1 MFTSLVSSQLHKQ
14 LLLNKRMKRFF
25 RYFQPYQKEAI
36 LGPVFKLLEASFELL
51 VPLIIA
57 FIVDTIIPNG
67 NQGDLVAML
76 LLLVGLACVGI
87 LVSLTAQ
94 YFSAK
99 AAVGVT
105 KALTNDL
112 YQKVLSLP
120 KSSRDILSSSSLLTR
135 LTSDTLQI
143 QTGINTFLRLFLR
156 APIVVF
162 GSLMMAFYISPSL
175 SVYFLGMIILLLI
188 IVTGISIITSRM
200 YQSIRKDVDS
210 LVGQVGETVMGWR
223 VIRAFGQ
230 KAREIKTFQ
239 GINQTYKK
247 HQLQAGFWSS
257 LLSPLTF
264 LVVNTTLL
272 ILIWQGNGA
281 VSQNLL
287 EQGMLVALINYLL
300 QILVELVKMIMVV
313 STLNQTYIS
322 AQRIQEVFDQE
333 SENVEADLPVVKSR
347 DKDLVFSVHD
357 LTFAYPNSAEESL
370 SGIDFELRKGQFMGI
385 IGGTGSG
392 KSTLVDLLQALYS
405 LPTSQLSVYIDGKSP
420 KNVKEWRQQIA
431 VVPQQ
436 AQLFAGTVRSNLS
449 LGLASVSESDLW
461 AALEIAQAKSFI
473 EDKGGLDSPVEA
485 FGKNFSGGQRQ
496 RLTIARAIL
505 QKAPILILDD
515 ATSALDY
522 LTESRLLA
530 SIRRELPEQ
539 TLIMVS
545 QRTNSLRAADQILV
559 LDQGRQ
565 VGLGRHED
573 LLRSSA
579 IYQEID
585 QSQHREEGSHETI

>member
-1 MFTSLVSSQLHKQ
+1 MKSL
-14 LLLNKRMKRFF
+14 F
-25 RYFQPYQKEAI
+25 RYFKSYKKESI
-36 LGPVFKLLEASFELL
+36 LGPIFKLLEASFELL

-57 FIVDTIIPNG
+57 YIVDTIIPNS
-67 NQGDLVAML
+67 NRGDLVAML
-76 LLLVGLACVGI
+76 LLLVGLALVGI
-87 LVSLTAQ
+87 IVSLTAQ

-105 KALTNDL
+105 KELTNDL

-120 KSSRDILSSSSLLTR
+120 KSSRDILSSSSLLNR

-162 GSLMMAFYISPSL
+162 GSLIMSFYISPTL
-175 SVYFLGMIILLLI
+175 SVYFLGMIVLLLV
-188 IVTGISIITSRM
+188 IVAGISVMTSRI
-200 YQSIRKDVDS
+200 YQTIRKELDG
-210 LVGQVGETVMGWR
+210 LVGQVRETVTGWR

-230 KAREIKTFQ
+230 REREIKTFQ
-239 GINQTYKK
+239 GINQRYKK
-247 HQLQAGFWSS
+247 QQLEAGFWSS

-264 LVVNTTLL
+264 LVVNGTLL
-272 ILIWQGNGA
+272 ILIWQGNIA
-281 VSQNLL
+281 ISHNLL

-322 AQRIQEVFDQE
+322 AQRIQEVFEQE
-333 SENVEADLPVVKSR
+333 SEDVHADLPAVKSR
-347 DKDLVFSVHD
+347 DKDLVFSVQD

-405 LPTSQLSVYIDGKSP
+405 LPTNQLSIYIDGQSP
-420 KNVKEWRQQIA
+420 KNLKEWRQQIA
-431 VVPQQ
+431 IVPQQ
-436 AQLFAGTVRSNLS
+436 AQLFAGTIRSNLS
-449 LGLASVSESDLW
+449 LGLESVSDNDLW

-545 QRTNSLRAADQILV
+545 QRTNSLRVADQILV

-585 QSQHREEGSHETI
+585 QSQHREEGSHEAI

>member
-1 MFTSLVSSQLHKQ
+1 
-14 LLLNKRMKRFF
+14 MKFLS
-25 RYFQPYQKEAI
+25 RYFKDYIKESI
-36 LGPVFKLLEASFELL
+36 LGPVFKLLEACFELL

-57 FIVDTIIPNG
+57 YIVDTIIPNG
-67 NQGDLVAML
+67 SQGNLVAML
-76 LLLVGLACVGI
+76 FLLVGLACIGI
-87 LVSLTAQ
+87 IVSLIAQ
-94 YFSAK
+94 YYSAK

-105 KALTNDL
+105 KELTNDL

-162 GSLMMAFYISPSL
+162 GSLIMAFYISPSL
-175 SVYFLGMIILLLI
+175 SAYFLGMIILLI
-188 IVTGISIITSRM
+188 FIVTVISVMTSRI
-200 YQSIRKDVDS
+200 YQSMRKELDG
-210 LVGQVGETVMGWR
+210 LVGQVRETVTGWR

-230 KAREIKTFQ
+230 REREIKAFQ
-239 GINQTYKK
+239 GINQIYKK
-247 HQLQAGFWSS
+247 QQLQAGFWSS

-264 LVVNTTLL
+264 LVVNGTLL
-272 ILIWQGNGA
+272 ILIWQGNIA
-281 VSQNLL
+281 ISHNLL

-322 AQRIQEVFDQE
+322 AQRIQEVFDQTSEDVE
-333 SENVEADLPVVKSR
+333 SSLPKVVSE
-347 DKDLVFSVHD
+347 DKEIIFSVRH
-357 LTFAYPNSAEESL
+357 LSFSYPKSAEESL
-370 SGIDFELRKGQFMGI
+370 SDIAFDLRKGQFMGI

-405 LPTSQLSVYIDGKSP
+405 VPTNQLSLFIDGKSP
-420 KNVKEWRQQIA
+420 KNLKEWRQRIA
-431 VVPQQ
+431 IVPQQ
-436 AQLFAGTVRSNLS
+436 AQLFAGTIRSNLS
-449 LGLASVSESDLW
+449 LGLEEISDSDLW
-461 AALEIAQAKSFI
+461 SALEIAQAKSFI

-522 LTESRLLA
+522 LTESRLLVA
-530 SIRRELPEQ
+530 IRQELPGQ
-539 TLIMVS
+539 NLIMVS
-545 QRTNSLRAADQILV
+545 QRTNSLRTADQILV
-559 LDQGRQ
+559 LEQGRQ

-579 IYQEID
+579 IYQEIH
-585 QSQHREEGSHETI
+585 QSQQQGGG

>member
-1 MFTSLVSSQLHKQ
+1 
-14 LLLNKRMKRFF
+14 MKFLS
-25 RYFQPYQKEAI
+25 RYFKDYIKESI
-36 LGPVFKLLEASFELL
+36 LGPVFKLLEACFELL

-57 FIVDTIIPNG
+57 YIVDTIIPNG
-67 NQGDLVAML
+67 SQGNLVAML
-76 LLLVGLACVGI
+76 FLLVGLACIGI
-87 LVSLTAQ
+87 IVSLIAQ
-94 YFSAK
+94 YYSAK

-105 KALTNDL
+105 KELTNDL
-112 YQKVLSLP
+112 YQKVLSLS

-162 GSLMMAFYISPSL
+162 GSLIMAFYISPSL
-175 SVYFLGMIILLLI
+175 SAYFLGMIILLI
-188 IVTGISIITSRM
+188 FIVTVISVMTSRI
-200 YQSIRKDVDS
+200 YQSMRKELDG
-210 LVGQVGETVMGWR
+210 LVGQVRETVTGWR

-230 KAREIKTFQ
+230 REREIKAFQ
-239 GINQTYKK
+239 GINQIYKK
-247 HQLQAGFWSS
+247 QQLQAGFWSS

-264 LVVNTTLL
+264 LVVNGTLL
-272 ILIWQGNGA
+272 ILIWQGNIA
-281 VSQNLL
+281 ISHNLL

-322 AQRIQEVFDQE
+322 AQRIQEVFDQTSEDVE
-333 SENVEADLPVVKSR
+333 SSLPKVVSE
-347 DKDLVFSVHD
+347 DKEIIFSVRH
-357 LTFAYPNSAEESL
+357 LSFSYPKSAEESL
-370 SGIDFELRKGQFMGI
+370 SDIAFDLRKGQFMGI

-405 LPTSQLSVYIDGKSP
+405 VPTNQLSLFIDGKSP
-420 KNVKEWRQQIA
+420 KNLKEWRQQIA
-431 VVPQQ
+431 IVPQQ
-436 AQLFAGTVRSNLS
+436 AQLFAGTIRSNLS
-449 LGLASVSESDLW
+449 LGLEEISDSDLW
-461 AALEIAQAKSFI
+461 SAIEIAQAKSFI

-496 RLTIARAIL
+496 RLTLARAIL

-522 LTESRLLA
+522 LTESRLLVA
-530 SIRRELPEQ
+530 IRQELPGQ
-539 TLIMVS
+539 NLVMVS
-545 QRTNSLRAADQILV
+545 QRTNSLRTADQILV
-559 LDQGRQ
+559 LEQGRQ

-579 IYQEID
+579 IYQEIH
-585 QSQHREEGSHETI
+585 QSQQQGEEDSYETI

>member
-1 MFTSLVSSQLHKQ
+1 
-14 LLLNKRMKRFF
+14 MKFLS
-25 RYFQPYQKEAI
+25 RYFKDYIKESI
-36 LGPVFKLLEASFELL
+36 LGPVFKLLEACFELL

-57 FIVDTIIPNG
+57 YIVDTIIPNG
-67 NQGDLVAML
+67 SQGNLVAML
-76 LLLVGLACVGI
+76 FLLVGIACIGI
-87 LVSLTAQ
+87 IVSLIAQ
-94 YFSAK
+94 YYSAK

-105 KALTNDL
+105 KELTNDL

-162 GSLMMAFYISPSL
+162 GSLIMAFYISPSL
-175 SVYFLGMIILLLI
+175 SAYFLGMIILLI
-188 IVTGISIITSRM
+188 FIVTVISVMTSRI
-200 YQSIRKDVDS
+200 YQSMRKELDG
-210 LVGQVGETVMGWR
+210 LVGQVRETVTGWR

-230 KAREIKTFQ
+230 REREIKAFQ
-239 GINQTYKK
+239 GINQIYKK
-247 HQLQAGFWSS
+247 QQLQAGFWSS

-264 LVVNTTLL
+264 LVVNGTLL
-272 ILIWQGNGA
+272 ILIWQGNIA
-281 VSQNLL
+281 ISHNLL

-322 AQRIQEVFDQE
+322 AQRIQEVFDQTSEDLE
-333 SENVEADLPVVKSR
+333 SSLPKVVSE
-347 DKDLVFSVHD
+347 DKEIIFSVRH
-357 LTFAYPNSAEESL
+357 LSFSYPKSAEESL
-370 SGIDFELRKGQFMGI
+370 SDIAFDLRKGQFMGI

-405 LPTSQLSVYIDGKSP
+405 VPTNRLSLFIDGKSP
-420 KNVKEWRQQIA
+420 KNLKEWRQQIA

-436 AQLFAGTVRSNLS
+436 AQLFAGTIRSNLS
-449 LGLASVSESDLW
+449 LGLEEISDSDLW
-461 AALEIAQAKSFI
+461 SALEIAQAKSFI
-473 EDKGGLDSPVEA
+473 EDKGGLDSPVEV

-522 LTESRLLA
+522 LTESRLLVA
-530 SIRRELPEQ
+530 IRQELPGQ
-539 TLIMVS
+539 NLIMVS
-545 QRTNSLRAADQILV
+545 QRTNSLRTADQILV
-559 LDQGRQ
+559 LEQGRQ

-579 IYQEID
+579 IYQEIH
-585 QSQHREEGSHETI
+585 QSQQQGEEDSYETI

>member
-1 MFTSLVSSQLHKQ
+1 
-14 LLLNKRMKRFF
+14 MKFLS
-25 RYFQPYQKEAI
+25 RYFKDYIKESI
-36 LGPVFKLLEASFELL
+36 LGPVFKLLEACFELL

-57 FIVDTIIPNG
+57 YIVDTIIPNG
-67 NQGDLVAML
+67 SQGNLVAML
-76 LLLVGLACVGI
+76 FLLVGLACIGI
-87 LVSLTAQ
+87 IVSLIAQ
-94 YFSAK
+94 YYSAK

-105 KALTNDL
+105 KELTNDL

-162 GSLMMAFYISPSL
+162 GSLIMAFYISPSL
-175 SVYFLGMIILLLI
+175 SAYFLGMIILLI
-188 IVTGISIITSRM
+188 FIVTVISVMTSRI
-200 YQSIRKDVDS
+200 YQSMRKELDG
-210 LVGQVGETVMGWR
+210 LVGQVRETVTGWR

-230 KAREIKTFQ
+230 REREIKAFQ
-239 GINQTYKK
+239 GINQIYKK
-247 HQLQAGFWSS
+247 QQLQAGFWSS

-264 LVVNTTLL
+264 LVVNGTLL
-272 ILIWQGNGA
+272 ILIWQGNIA
-281 VSQNLL
+281 ISHNLL

-322 AQRIQEVFDQE
+322 AQRIQEVFEQE
-333 SENVEADLPVVKSR
+333 SEDVESSLPKVVSE
-347 DKDLVFSVHD
+347 DKEIIFSVRH
-357 LTFAYPNSAEESL
+357 LSFSYPKSAEESL
-370 SGIDFELRKGQFMGI
+370 SDIAFDLRKGQFMGI

-405 LPTSQLSVYIDGKSP
+405 VPTNQLSLFIDGKSP
-420 KNVKEWRQQIA
+420 KNLKEWRQRVAI
-431 VVPQQ
+431 VPQQ
-436 AQLFAGTVRSNLS
+436 AQLFAGTIRSNLS
-449 LGLASVSESDLW
+449 LGLEEISDSDLW
-461 AALEIAQAKSFI
+461 SALEIAQAKSFI

-522 LTESRLLA
+522 LTESRLLVA
-530 SIRRELPEQ
+530 IRQELPGQ
-539 TLIMVS
+539 NLIMVS
-545 QRTNSLRAADQILV
+545 QRTNSLRTADQILV
-559 LDQGRQ
+559 LEQGRQ

-579 IYQEID
+579 IYQEIH
-585 QSQHREEGSHETI
+585 QSQQQGEEDSYETI

>member
-1 MFTSLVSSQLHKQ
+1 
-14 LLLNKRMKRFF
+14 MKFLS
-25 RYFQPYQKEAI
+25 RYFKDYIKESI
-36 LGPVFKLLEASFELL
+36 LGPVFKLLEACFELL

-57 FIVDTIIPNG
+57 YIVDTIIPNG
-67 NQGDLVAML
+67 SQGNLVAML
-76 LLLVGLACVGI
+76 FLLVGIACIGI
-87 LVSLTAQ
+87 IVSLIAQ
-94 YFSAK
+94 YYSAK

-105 KALTNDL
+105 KELTNDL

-162 GSLMMAFYISPSL
+162 GSLIMAFYISPSL
-175 SVYFLGMIILLLI
+175 SAYFLGMIILLI
-188 IVTGISIITSRM
+188 FIVTVISVMTSRI
-200 YQSIRKDVDS
+200 YQSMRKELDG
-210 LVGQVGETVMGWR
+210 LVGQVRETVTGWR

-230 KAREIKTFQ
+230 REREIKAFQ
-239 GINQTYKK
+239 GINQIYKK
-247 HQLQAGFWSS
+247 QQLQAGFWSS

-264 LVVNTTLL
+264 LVVNGTLL
-272 ILIWQGNGA
+272 ILIWQGNIA
-281 VSQNLL
+281 ISHKLL

-322 AQRIQEVFDQE
+322 AQRIQEVFDQTSEDVE
-333 SENVEADLPVVKSR
+333 SSLPKVVSE
-347 DKDLVFSVHD
+347 DKEIIFSVRH
-357 LTFAYPNSAEESL
+357 LSFSYPKSAEESL
-370 SGIDFELRKGQFMGI
+370 SDIAFDLRKGQFMGI

-405 LPTSQLSVYIDGKSP
+405 VPTNQLSLFNDGKSP
-420 KNVKEWRQQIA
+420 KNLKEWRQQIA
-431 VVPQQ
+431 IVPQQ
-436 AQLFAGTVRSNLS
+436 AQLFAGTIRSNLS
-449 LGLASVSESDLW
+449 LGLEEISDSDLW
-461 AALEIAQAKSFI
+461 SALEIAQAKSFI

-522 LTESRLLA
+522 LTESRLLVA
-530 SIRRELPEQ
+530 IRQELPGQ
-539 TLIMVS
+539 NLIMVS
-545 QRTNSLRAADQILV
+545 QRTNSLRTADQILV
-559 LDQGRQ
+559 LEQGRQ

-579 IYQEID
+579 IYQEIH
-585 QSQHREEGSHETI
+585 QSQQQGEEDSYETS

>member
-1 MFTSLVSSQLHKQ
+1 
-14 LLLNKRMKRFF
+14 MKFLS
-25 RYFQPYQKEAI
+25 RYFKDYIKESI
-36 LGPVFKLLEASFELL
+36 LGPVFKLLEACFELL

-57 FIVDTIIPNG
+57 YIVDTIIPNG
-67 NQGDLVAML
+67 SQGNLVAML
-76 LLLVGLACVGI
+76 FLLVGLACIGI
-87 LVSLTAQ
+87 IVSLIAQ
-94 YFSAK
+94 YYSAK

-105 KALTNDL
+105 KELTNDL

-162 GSLMMAFYISPSL
+162 GSLIMAFYISPSL
-175 SVYFLGMIILLLI
+175 SAYFLGMIILLI
-188 IVTGISIITSRM
+188 FIVTVISVMTSRI
-200 YQSIRKDVDS
+200 YQSMRKELDG
-210 LVGQVGETVMGWR
+210 LVGQVRETVTGWR

-230 KAREIKTFQ
+230 REREIKAFQ
-239 GINQTYKK
+239 GINQIYKK
-247 HQLQAGFWSS
+247 QQLQAGFWSS

-264 LVVNTTLL
+264 LVVNGTLL
-272 ILIWQGNGA
+272 ILIWQGNIA
-281 VSQNLL
+281 ISHNLL

-322 AQRIQEVFDQE
+322 AQRIQEVFDQTSEDVE
-333 SENVEADLPVVKSR
+333 SSLPIVVSE
-347 DKDLVFSVHD
+347 DKEIIFSVRH
-357 LTFAYPNSAEESL
+357 LSFSYPKSAEESL
-370 SGIDFELRKGQFMGI
+370 SDIAFDLRKGQFMGI

-405 LPTSQLSVYIDGKSP
+405 VPTNQLSLFIDGKSP
-420 KNVKEWRQQIA
+420 KNLKEWRQQIA

-436 AQLFAGTVRSNLS
+436 AQLFAGTIRSNLS
-449 LGLASVSESDLW
+449 LGLEEISDSDLW
-461 AALEIAQAKSFI
+461 SALEIAQAKSFI

-522 LTESRLLA
+522 LTESRLLVA
-530 SIRRELPEQ
+530 IRQELPGQ
-539 TLIMVS
+539 NLIMVS
-545 QRTNSLRAADQILV
+545 QRTNSLRTADQILV
-559 LDQGRQ
+559 LEQGRQ

-579 IYQEID
+579 IYQEIH
-585 QSQHREEGSHETI
+585 QSQQQGEEDSYETI

>member
-1 MFTSLVSSQLHKQ
+1 
-14 LLLNKRMKRFF
+14 MKFLS
-25 RYFQPYQKEAI
+25 RYFKDYIKESI

-57 FIVDTIIPNG
+57 YIVDTIIPNG
-67 NQGDLVAML
+67 NRGDLVAML
-76 LLLVGLACVGI
+76 LLLVGLACIGI
-87 LVSLTAQ
+87 IVSITAQ

-120 KSSRDILSSSSLLTR
+120 KSSRDILSSASLLTR
-135 LTSDTLQI
+135 LTSDTLQV

-162 GSLMMAFYISPSL
+162 GSLIMAFYISPSL
-175 SVYFLGMIILLLI
+175 SIYFLGMILLLLV
-188 IVTGISIITSRM
+188 IVTGISVLTSRI
-200 YQSIRKDVDS
+200 YQSIRKELDD
-210 LVGQVGETVMGWR
+210 LVGLVRETVTGWR

-230 KAREIKTFQ
+230 REREIKTFQ
-239 GINQTYKK
+239 GINQGYKK
-247 HQLQAGFWSS
+247 QQLQAGFWSS

-264 LVVNTTLL
+264 LVVNGTLIL
-272 ILIWQGNGA
+272 LIWQGNTDI
-281 VSQNLL
+281 SDNRL

-313 STLNQTYIS
+313 TTLNQTYIS
-322 AQRIQEVFDQE
+322 AQRIQEVFEQK
-333 SENVEADLPVVKSR
+333 SEDVDANLPVVYCRNKE
-347 DKDLVFSVHD
+347 LIFSVNH
-357 LTFAYPNSAEESL
+357 LSFSYPRSAEESL
-370 SGIDFELRKGQFMGI
+370 IDIDFELGKGQFMGL

-405 LPTSQLSVYIDGKSP
+405 IPTSQLSFFIDGKSP
-420 KNVKEWRQQIA
+420 RNLKEWRQQLAI
-431 VVPQQ
+431 VPQQ

-449 LGLASVSESDLW
+449 LGLESVLDSELW

-505 QKAPILILDD
+505 QKAPILVLDD

-522 LTESRLLA
+522 LTESWLLA
-530 SIRRELPEQ
+530 AIRRAFPEQ

-545 QRTNSLRAADQILV
+545 QRTNSLRTADLILV

-585 QSQHREEGSHETI
+585 QSQHREEDSHETI

>member
-1 MFTSLVSSQLHKQ
+1 
-14 LLLNKRMKRFF
+14 MKFLS
-25 RYFQPYQKEAI
+25 RYFKDYIKESI
-36 LGPVFKLLEASFELL
+36 LGPVFKLLEACFELL

-57 FIVDTIIPNG
+57 YIVDTIIPNG
-67 NQGDLVAML
+67 SQGNLVAML
-76 LLLVGLACVGI
+76 FLLVGIACIGI
-87 LVSLTAQ
+87 IVSLIAQ
-94 YFSAK
+94 YYSAK

-105 KALTNDL
+105 KELTNDL

-162 GSLMMAFYISPSL
+162 GSLIMAFYISPSL
-175 SVYFLGMIILLLI
+175 SAYFLGMIILLI
-188 IVTGISIITSRM
+188 FIVTVISVMTSRI
-200 YQSIRKDVDS
+200 YQSMRKELDG
-210 LVGQVGETVMGWR
+210 LVGQVRETVTGWR

-230 KAREIKTFQ
+230 REREIKAFQ
-239 GINQTYKK
+239 GINQIYKK
-247 HQLQAGFWSS
+247 QQLQAGFWSS

-264 LVVNTTLL
+264 LVVNGTLL
-272 ILIWQGNGA
+272 ILIWQGNIA
-281 VSQNLL
+281 ISHNLL

-300 QILVELVKMIMVV
+300 QILVELVKMILVV

-322 AQRIQEVFDQE
+322 AQRIQEVFDQTSEDVE
-333 SENVEADLPVVKSR
+333 SSLPRVVSE
-347 DKDLVFSVHD
+347 DKEIIFSVRH
-357 LTFAYPNSAEESL
+357 LSFSYPKSAEESL
-370 SGIDFELRKGQFMGI
+370 SDIAFDLRKGQFMGI

-405 LPTSQLSVYIDGKSP
+405 VPTNQLSLFIDGKSP
-420 KNVKEWRQQIA
+420 KNLKEWRQQIA
-431 VVPQQ
+431 IVPQQ
-436 AQLFAGTVRSNLS
+436 AQLFAGTIRSNLS
-449 LGLASVSESDLW
+449 LGLEEISDSDLW
-461 AALEIAQAKSFI
+461 SALEIAQAKSFI

-496 RLTIARAIL
+496 RLTIARAVL

-530 SIRRELPEQ
+530 AIR
-539 TLIMVS
+539 
-545 QRTNSLRAADQILV
+545 
-559 LDQGRQ
+559 
-565 VGLGRHED
+565 
-573 LLRSSA
+573 
-579 IYQEID
+579 
-585 QSQHREEGSHETI
+585 

>member
-1 MFTSLVSSQLHKQ
+1 
-14 LLLNKRMKRFF
+14 MKFLS
-25 RYFQPYQKEAI
+25 RYFKDYIKESI
-36 LGPVFKLLEASFELL
+36 LGPVFKLLEACFELL

-57 FIVDTIIPNG
+57 YIVDTIIPNG
-67 NQGDLVAML
+67 SQGNLVAML
-76 LLLVGLACVGI
+76 FLLVGIACIGI
-87 LVSLTAQ
+87 IVSLIAQ
-94 YFSAK
+94 YYSAK

-105 KALTNDL
+105 KELTNDL

-162 GSLMMAFYISPSL
+162 GSLIMAFYISPSL
-175 SVYFLGMIILLLI
+175 SAYFLGMIILLI
-188 IVTGISIITSRM
+188 FIVTVISVMTSRI
-200 YQSIRKDVDS
+200 YQSMRKELDG
-210 LVGQVGETVMGWR
+210 LVGQVRETVTGWR

-230 KAREIKTFQ
+230 REREIEAFQ
-239 GINQTYKK
+239 GINQIYKK
-247 HQLQAGFWSS
+247 QQLQAGFWSS

-264 LVVNTTLL
+264 LVVNGTLL
-272 ILIWQGNGA
+272 ILIWQGNIA
-281 VSQNLL
+281 ISHNLL

-322 AQRIQEVFDQE
+322 AQRIQEVFDQTSEDVE
-333 SENVEADLPVVKSR
+333 SSLPKVVSE
-347 DKDLVFSVHD
+347 DKEIIFSVRH
-357 LTFAYPNSAEESL
+357 LSFSYPKSVEESL
-370 SGIDFELRKGQFMGI
+370 SDITFDLRKGQFMGI

-405 LPTSQLSVYIDGKSP
+405 VPTNQLSLFIDGKSP
-420 KNVKEWRQQIA
+420 KNLKEWRQQIA

-436 AQLFAGTVRSNLS
+436 AQLFAGTIRSNLS
-449 LGLASVSESDLW
+449 LGLEEISDSDLW
-461 AALEIAQAKSFI
+461 SALKIAQAKSFI

-530 SIRRELPEQ
+530 AIRQELPDQ
-539 TLIMVS
+539 NLIMVS
-545 QRTNSLRAADQILV
+545 QRTNSLRTADQILV
-559 LDQGRQ
+559 LEQGRQ

-579 IYQEID
+579 IYQEIH
-585 QSQHREEGSHETI
+585 QSQQQGEEDSYETI

>member
-1 MFTSLVSSQLHKQ
+1 
-14 LLLNKRMKRFF
+14 MKLFF
-25 RYFQPYQKEAI
+25 QYFKPYKNESI

-57 FIVDTIIPNG
+57 YIVDTIIPNG
-67 NQGDLVAML
+67 NRGDLVAML
-76 LLLVGLACVGI
+76 LLLVGLACIGI
-87 LVSLTAQ
+87 IVSITAQ

-120 KSSRDILSSSSLLTR
+120 KSSRDILSSASLLTR
-135 LTSDTLQI
+135 LTSDTLQV

-162 GSLMMAFYISPSL
+162 GSLIMAFYISPSL
-175 SVYFLGMIILLLI
+175 SIYFLGMILLLLV
-188 IVTGISIITSRM
+188 IVTGISVLTSRI
-200 YQSIRKDVDS
+200 YQSIRKELDC
-210 LVGQVGETVMGWR
+210 LVGQVRETITGWR

-230 KAREIKTFQ
+230 REREIKTFQ
-239 GINQTYKK
+239 GINQRYKK
-247 HQLQAGFWSS
+247 QQLQSGFWSS

-264 LVVNTTLL
+264 LVVNGTLIL
-272 ILIWQGNGA
+272 LIWQGDSAISDNR
-281 VSQNLL
+281 L

-300 QILVELVKMIMVV
+300 QILVELVKLIMVV
-313 STLNQTYIS
+313 TTLNQTYIS
-322 AQRIQEVFDQE
+322 AQRIQEVFEQK
-333 SENVEADLPVVKSR
+333 SEDVDANLPVVYSR
-347 DKDLVFSVHD
+347 DKELIFSVNH
-357 LTFAYPNSAEESL
+357 LSFSYPKSAEESL
-370 SGIDFELRKGQFMGI
+370 IDIDFELCKRQFMGL

-405 LPTSQLSVYIDGKSP
+405 IPTSQLSFFIEGKSP
-420 KNVKEWRQQIA
+420 RNLKEWRQQLAI
-431 VVPQQ
+431 VPQQ

-449 LGLASVSESDLW
+449 LGLESVLDSELW

-505 QKAPILILDD
+505 QKAPILVLDD

-522 LTESRLLA
+522 LTESRLLSA
-530 SIRRELPEQ
+530 IRRAFPEQ

-545 QRTNSLRAADQILV
+545 QRTNSLRTADQILV

-585 QSQHREEGSHETI
+585 QSQHREEDSHETI

>member
-1 MFTSLVSSQLHKQ
+1 
-14 LLLNKRMKRFF
+14 MKFLS
-25 RYFQPYQKEAI
+25 RYFKDYIKESI
-36 LGPVFKLLEASFELL
+36 LGPVFKLLEACFELL

-57 FIVDTIIPNG
+57 YIVDTIIPNG
-67 NQGDLVAML
+67 SQGNLVAML
-76 LLLVGLACVGI
+76 FLLVGLACIGI
-87 LVSLTAQ
+87 IVSLIAQ
-94 YFSAK
+94 YYSAK

-105 KALTNDL
+105 KELTNDL

-162 GSLMMAFYISPSL
+162 GSLIMAFYISPSL
-175 SVYFLGMIILLLI
+175 SVFFLGMIILLIL
-188 IVTGISIITSRM
+188 IVTVISIMTSRI
-200 YQSIRKDVDS
+200 YQSMRKELDG
-210 LVGQVGETVMGWR
+210 LVGQVRETVTGWR

-230 KAREIKTFQ
+230 REREIKAFQ
-239 GINQTYKK
+239 GINQIYKK
-247 HQLQAGFWSS
+247 QQLQAGFWSS

-264 LVVNTTLL
+264 LVVNGTLL
-272 ILIWQGNGA
+272 ILIWRGNIA
-281 VSQNLL
+281 ISHNLL

-322 AQRIQEVFDQE
+322 AQRIQEVFDQTSEDIE
-333 SENVEADLPVVKSR
+333 SSLPKVVSE
-347 DKDLVFSVHD
+347 DKEIIFSVRH
-357 LTFAYPNSAEESL
+357 LSFSYPKSAEESL
-370 SGIDFELRKGQFMGI
+370 SDIVFDLRKGQFMGI

-405 LPTSQLSVYIDGKSP
+405 VPTNQLSLFIDGKSP
-420 KNVKEWRQQIA
+420 KNLKEWRQQIA
-431 VVPQQ
+431 IVPQQ
-436 AQLFAGTVRSNLS
+436 AQLFAGTIRSNLS
-449 LGLASVSESDLW
+449 LGLEEISDSDLW
-461 AALEIAQAKSFI
+461 SALEIAQAKSFI

-522 LTESRLLA
+522 LTESRLLVA
-530 SIRRELPEQ
+530 IRQELPGQ
-539 TLIMVS
+539 NLIMVS
-545 QRTNSLRAADQILV
+545 QRTNSLRTADQILV
-559 LDQGRQ
+559 LEQGRQ

-579 IYQEID
+579 IYQEIH
-585 QSQHREEGSHETI
+585 QSQQQGEEDSYETI

>member
-1 MFTSLVSSQLHKQ
+1 
-14 LLLNKRMKRFF
+14 MKFLS
-25 RYFQPYQKEAI
+25 RYFKDYIKESI
-36 LGPVFKLLEASFELL
+36 LGPVFKLLEACFELL

-57 FIVDTIIPNG
+57 YIVDTIIPNG
-67 NQGDLVAML
+67 SQGNLVAML
-76 LLLVGLACVGI
+76 FLLVGIACIGI
-87 LVSLTAQ
+87 IVSLIAQ
-94 YFSAK
+94 YYSAK

-105 KALTNDL
+105 KELTNDL

-162 GSLMMAFYISPSL
+162 GSLIMAFYISPSL
-175 SVYFLGMIILLLI
+175 SAYFLGMIILLI
-188 IVTGISIITSRM
+188 FIVTVISVMTSRI
-200 YQSIRKDVDS
+200 YQSMRKELDG
-210 LVGQVGETVMGWR
+210 LVGQVRETVTGWR

-230 KAREIKTFQ
+230 REREIKAFQ
-239 GINQTYKK
+239 GINQIYKK
-247 HQLQAGFWSS
+247 QQLQAGFWSS

-264 LVVNTTLL
+264 LVVNGTLL
-272 ILIWQGNGA
+272 ILIWQGNIA
-281 VSQNLL
+281 ISHNLL

-322 AQRIQEVFDQE
+322 AQRIQEVFDQTSEDVE
-333 SENVEADLPVVKSR
+333 SSLPKVVSE
-347 DKDLVFSVHD
+347 DKEIIFSVRH
-357 LTFAYPNSAEESL
+357 LSFSYPKSAEESL
-370 SGIDFELRKGQFMGI
+370 SDITFDLRMGQFMGI

-392 KSTLVDLLQALYS
+392 KSTLVDLLQALYPV
-405 LPTSQLSVYIDGKSP
+405 PTNQLSLFIDGKSP
-420 KNVKEWRQQIA
+420 KNLKEWRQQIA
-431 VVPQQ
+431 IVPQQ
-436 AQLFAGTVRSNLS
+436 AQLFTGTIRSNLS
-449 LGLASVSESDLW
+449 LGLEEVSDSDLW
-461 AALEIAQAKSFI
+461 SALEIAQAKSFI

-522 LTESRLLA
+522 LTESQLLA
-530 SIRRELPEQ
+530 AIRQELPGQ
-539 TLIMVS
+539 NLIMVS
-545 QRTNSLRAADQILV
+545 QRTNSLRTADQILV
-559 LDQGRQ
+559 LEQGRQ
-565 VGLGRHED
+565 VGLGLHED

-579 IYQEID
+579 IYQEIH
-585 QSQHREEGSHETI
+585 QSQQQGEEDSYETI

>member
-1 MFTSLVSSQLHKQ
+1 
-14 LLLNKRMKRFF
+14 MKFLS
-25 RYFQPYQKEAI
+25 RYFKDYIKESI
-36 LGPVFKLLEASFELL
+36 LGPVFKLLEACFELL

-57 FIVDTIIPNG
+57 YIVDTIIPNG
-67 NQGDLVAML
+67 SQGNLVAML
-76 LLLVGLACVGI
+76 FLLVGLACIGI
-87 LVSLTAQ
+87 IVSLIAQ
-94 YFSAK
+94 YYSAK

-105 KALTNDL
+105 KELTNDL

-162 GSLMMAFYISPSL
+162 GSLIMAFYISPSL
-175 SVYFLGMIILLLI
+175 SAYFLGMIILLI
-188 IVTGISIITSRM
+188 FIVTVISVMTSRI
-200 YQSIRKDVDS
+200 YQSMRKELDG
-210 LVGQVGETVMGWR
+210 LVGQVRETVTGWR

-230 KAREIKTFQ
+230 REREIKAFQ
-239 GINQTYKK
+239 GINQIYKK
-247 HQLQAGFWSS
+247 QQLQAGFWSS

-264 LVVNTTLL
+264 LVVNGTLL
-272 ILIWQGNGA
+272 ILIWQGNI
-281 VSQNLL
+281 VISHNLL

-322 AQRIQEVFDQE
+322 AQRIQEVFDQTSEDVE
-333 SENVEADLPVVKSR
+333 SSLPKVVSE
-347 DKDLVFSVHD
+347 DKEIIFSVRHIS
-357 LTFAYPNSAEESL
+357 FSYPKSAEESL
-370 SGIDFELRKGQFMGI
+370 SDIAFDLRKGQFMGI

-405 LPTSQLSVYIDGKSP
+405 VPTNQLSLFIDGKSP
-420 KNVKEWRQQIA
+420 KNLKEWRQQIA
-431 VVPQQ
+431 IVPQQ
-436 AQLFAGTVRSNLS
+436 AQLFAGTIRSNLS
-449 LGLASVSESDLW
+449 LGLEEISDSDLW
-461 AALEIAQAKSFI
+461 SALEIAQAKSFI

-505 QKAPILILDD
+505 QKAPILVLDD

-522 LTESRLLA
+522 LTESRLLVA
-530 SIRRELPEQ
+530 IRQELPGQ
-539 TLIMVS
+539 NLIMVS
-545 QRTNSLRAADQILV
+545 QRTNSLRTADQILV
-559 LDQGRQ
+559 LEQGRQ

-579 IYQEID
+579 IYQEIH
-585 QSQHREEGSHETI
+585 QSQQQGEEDSYETI

>member
-1 MFTSLVSSQLHKQ
+1 
-14 LLLNKRMKRFF
+14 MKFLS
-25 RYFQPYQKEAI
+25 RYFKDYIKESI
-36 LGPVFKLLEASFELL
+36 LGPVFKLLEACFELL

-57 FIVDTIIPNG
+57 YIVDTIIPNG
-67 NQGDLVAML
+67 SQGNLVAML
-76 LLLVGLACVGI
+76 FLLVGLACIGI
-87 LVSLTAQ
+87 IVSLIAQ
-94 YFSAK
+94 YYSAK

-105 KALTNDL
+105 KELTNDL

-162 GSLMMAFYISPSL
+162 GSLIMAFYISPSL
-175 SVYFLGMIILLLI
+175 SAYFLGMIILLI
-188 IVTGISIITSRM
+188 FIVTVISVMTSRI
-200 YQSIRKDVDS
+200 YQSIRKELDG
-210 LVGQVGETVMGWR
+210 LVGQVRETVTGWR

-230 KAREIKTFQ
+230 REREIKAFQ
-239 GINQTYKK
+239 GINQIYKK
-247 HQLQAGFWSS
+247 QQLQAGFWSS

-264 LVVNTTLL
+264 LVVNGTLL
-272 ILIWQGNGA
+272 ILIWQGNIA
-281 VSQNLL
+281 ISHNLL

-322 AQRIQEVFDQE
+322 AQRIQEVFDQTSEDVE
-333 SENVEADLPVVKSR
+333 SSLPIVVSE
-347 DKDLVFSVHD
+347 DKEIIFSVRH
-357 LTFAYPNSAEESL
+357 LSFSYPKSAEESL
-370 SGIDFELRKGQFMGI
+370 SDITFDLRKGQFMGI

-405 LPTSQLSVYIDGKSP
+405 VPTNQLSLFIDGKSP
-420 KNVKEWRQQIA
+420 KNLKEWRQQIA
-431 VVPQQ
+431 IVPQQ
-436 AQLFAGTVRSNLS
+436 AQLFAGTIRSNLS
-449 LGLASVSESDLW
+449 LGLEEISDSDLW
-461 AALEIAQAKSFI
+461 SALEIAQAKSFI

-522 LTESRLLA
+522 LTESRLLVA
-530 SIRRELPEQ
+530 IRQELPGQ
-539 TLIMVS
+539 NLIMVS
-545 QRTNSLRAADQILV
+545 QRTNSLRTADQILV
-559 LDQGRQ
+559 LEQGRQ

-579 IYQEID
+579 IYQEIH
-585 QSQHREEGSHETI
+585 QSQQQGEEDSYETI

>member
-1 MFTSLVSSQLHKQ
+1 
-14 LLLNKRMKRFF
+14 MKFLS
-25 RYFQPYQKEAI
+25 RYFKDYIKESI
-36 LGPVFKLLEASFELL
+36 LGPVFKLLEACFELL

-57 FIVDTIIPNG
+57 YIVDTIIPNG
-67 NQGDLVAML
+67 SQGNLVAML
-76 LLLVGLACVGI
+76 FLLVGIACIGI
-87 LVSLTAQ
+87 IVSLIAQ
-94 YFSAK
+94 YYSAK

-105 KALTNDL
+105 KELTNDL

-162 GSLMMAFYISPSL
+162 GSLIMAFYISPSL
-175 SVYFLGMIILLLI
+175 SAYFLGMIILLI
-188 IVTGISIITSRM
+188 FIVTVISVMTSRI
-200 YQSIRKDVDS
+200 YQSMRKELDG
-210 LVGQVGETVMGWR
+210 LVGQVRETVTGWR

-230 KAREIKTFQ
+230 REREIKAFQ
-239 GINQTYKK
+239 GINQIYKK
-247 HQLQAGFWSS
+247 QQLQAGFGSS

-264 LVVNTTLL
+264 LVVNGTLL
-272 ILIWQGNGA
+272 ILIWQGNIA
-281 VSQNLL
+281 ISHNLL

-322 AQRIQEVFDQE
+322 AQRIQEVLDQTSEDVE
-333 SENVEADLPVVKSR
+333 SSLPKVVSE
-347 DKDLVFSVHD
+347 DKEIIFSVRH
-357 LTFAYPNSAEESL
+357 LSFSYPKSAEESL
-370 SGIDFELRKGQFMGI
+370 SDIAFDLRKGQFMGI

-405 LPTSQLSVYIDGKSP
+405 VPTNQLSLFIDGKSP
-420 KNVKEWRQQIA
+420 KNLKEWRQRIA
-431 VVPQQ
+431 IVPQQ
-436 AQLFAGTVRSNLS
+436 AQLFAGTIRSNLS
-449 LGLASVSESDLW
+449 LGLEEISDSDLW
-461 AALEIAQAKSFI
+461 SALEIAQAKSFI

-505 QKAPILILDD
+505 QKAPILVLDD

-522 LTESRLLA
+522 LTESRLLVA
-530 SIRRELPEQ
+530 ICQELPGQ
-539 TLIMVS
+539 NLIMVS
-545 QRTNSLRAADQILV
+545 QRTNSLRTADQILV
-559 LDQGRQ
+559 LEQGRQ

-579 IYQEID
+579 IYQEIH
-585 QSQHREEGSHETI
+585 QSQQQGEEDSYETI

>member
-1 MFTSLVSSQLHKQ
+1 
-14 LLLNKRMKRFF
+14 MKFLS
-25 RYFQPYQKEAI
+25 RYFKDYIKESI
-36 LGPVFKLLEASFELL
+36 LGPVFKLLEACFELL

-57 FIVDTIIPNG
+57 YIVDTIIPNG
-67 NQGDLVAML
+67 SRGNLVAML
-76 LLLVGLACVGI
+76 FLLVGLACIGI
-87 LVSLTAQ
+87 IVSLIAQ

-105 KALTNDL
+105 KKLTNDL

-120 KSSRDILSSSSLLTR
+120 KSSRDILSSSSLLNR

-162 GSLMMAFYISPSL
+162 GSLIMSFYISPTL
-175 SVYFLGMIILLLI
+175 SVYFLGMIVLLLV
-188 IVTGISIITSRM
+188 IVAGISVMTSRI
-200 YQSIRKDVDS
+200 YQSIRKELDG
-210 LVGQVGETVMGWR
+210 LVGQVRETVTGWR

-230 KAREIKTFQ
+230 REREIKTFQ
-239 GINQTYKK
+239 VINQRYKK
-247 HQLQAGFWSS
+247 QQLDAGFWSS

-264 LVVNTTLL
+264 LVVNGTLL
-272 ILIWQGNGA
+272 ILIWQGNIA
-281 VSQNLL
+281 ISDNLL

-333 SENVEADLPVVKSR
+333 SENVEADLPVVNSR

-405 LPTSQLSVYIDGKSP
+405 VPTNQLSLFIDGKSP
-420 KNVKEWRQQIA
+420 KNLKEWRQQIA
-431 VVPQQ
+431 IVPQQ
-436 AQLFAGTVRSNLS
+436 AQLFAGTIRSNLS
-449 LGLASVSESDLW
+449 LGLEEISDSDLW
-461 AALEIAQAKSFI
+461 SALEIAQAKSFI

-530 SIRRELPEQ
+530 AIRQELPGQ
-539 TLIMVS
+539 NLIMVS
-545 QRTNSLRAADQILV
+545 QRTNSLRTADQILV
-559 LDQGRQ
+559 LEQGRQ

-579 IYQEID
+579 IYQEIH
-585 QSQHREEGSHETI
+585 QSQQQGEEDSYETI

>member
-1 MFTSLVSSQLHKQ
+1 MKSL
-14 LLLNKRMKRFF
+14 F
-25 RYFQPYQKEAI
+25 RYFKSYKKESI
-36 LGPVFKLLEASFELL
+36 LGPIFKLLEASFELL

-57 FIVDTIIPNG
+57 YIVDTIIPNG
-67 NQGDLVAML
+67 NRGDLVAML
-76 LLLVGLACVGI
+76 LLLVGLALVGI
-87 LVSLTAQ
+87 IVSLTAQ

-105 KALTNDL
+105 KELTNDL

-120 KSSRDILSSSSLLTR
+120 KSSRDILSSSSLLNR

-162 GSLMMAFYISPSL
+162 GSLIMSFYISPTL
-175 SVYFLGMIILLLI
+175 SVYFLGMIVLLLV
-188 IVTGISIITSRM
+188 IVAGISVMTSRI
-200 YQSIRKDVDS
+200 YQTIRKELDG
-210 LVGQVGETVMGWR
+210 LVGQVRETVTGWR

-230 KAREIKTFQ
+230 REREIKTFQ
-239 GINQTYKK
+239 GINQRYKK
-247 HQLQAGFWSS
+247 QQLEAGFWSS

-264 LVVNTTLL
+264 LVVNGTLL
-272 ILIWQGNGA
+272 ILIWQGNIA
-281 VSQNLL
+281 ISHNLL

-322 AQRIQEVFDQE
+322 AQRIQEVFEQE
-333 SENVEADLPVVKSR
+333 SEDVQADLPAVKSR
-347 DKDLVFSVHD
+347 DKDLVFSVQD

-405 LPTSQLSVYIDGKSP
+405 LPTNQLSIYIDGQSP
-420 KNVKEWRQQIA
+420 KNLKEWRQQIA
-431 VVPQQ
+431 IVPQQ
-436 AQLFAGTVRSNLS
+436 AQLFAGTIRSNLS
-449 LGLASVSESDLW
+449 LGLESVSDNDLW

-545 QRTNSLRAADQILV
+545 QRTNSLRVADQILV

-585 QSQHREEGSHETI
+585 QSQHREEGSHEAI

>member
-1 MFTSLVSSQLHKQ
+1 
-14 LLLNKRMKRFF
+14 MKFLS
-25 RYFQPYQKEAI
+25 RYFKDYIKESI
-36 LGPVFKLLEASFELL
+36 LGPVFKLLEACFELL

-57 FIVDTIIPNG
+57 YIVDTIIPNG
-67 NQGDLVAML
+67 SQGNLVAML
-76 LLLVGLACVGI
+76 FLLVGIACIGI
-87 LVSLTAQ
+87 IVSLIAQ
-94 YFSAK
+94 YYSAK

-105 KALTNDL
+105 KELTNDL

-162 GSLMMAFYISPSL
+162 GSLIMAFYISPSL
-175 SVYFLGMIILLLI
+175 SAYFLGMIILLI
-188 IVTGISIITSRM
+188 FIVTVISVMTSRI
-200 YQSIRKDVDS
+200 YQSMRKELDG
-210 LVGQVGETVMGWR
+210 LVGQVRETVTGWR

-230 KAREIKTFQ
+230 REREIKAFQ
-239 GINQTYKK
+239 GINQIYKK
-247 HQLQAGFWSS
+247 QQLQAGFWSS

-264 LVVNTTLL
+264 LVVNGTLL
-272 ILIWQGNGA
+272 ILIWQGNIA
-281 VSQNLL
+281 ISHNLL

-322 AQRIQEVFDQE
+322 AQRIQEVFDQTSEDVE
-333 SENVEADLPVVKSR
+333 SSLPKVVSE
-347 DKDLVFSVHD
+347 DKEIIFSVRH
-357 LTFAYPNSAEESL
+357 LSFSYPKSAEESL
-370 SGIDFELRKGQFMGI
+370 SDIAFDLRKGQFMGI

-405 LPTSQLSVYIDGKSP
+405 VPTNQLSLFIDGKSP
-420 KNVKEWRQQIA
+420 KNLKEWRQRIA
-431 VVPQQ
+431 IVPQQ
-436 AQLFAGTVRSNLS
+436 AQLFAGTIRSNLS
-449 LGLASVSESDLW
+449 LGLEEISDSDLW
-461 AALEIAQAKSFI
+461 SALEIAQAKSFI

-505 QKAPILILDD
+505 QKAPILILDS

-522 LTESRLLA
+522 LTESRLLVA
-530 SIRRELPEQ
+530 IRQELPGQ
-539 TLIMVS
+539 NLIMVS
-545 QRTNSLRAADQILV
+545 QRTNSLRTADQILV
-559 LDQGRQ
+559 LEQGRQ

-579 IYQEID
+579 IYQEIH
-585 QSQHREEGSHETI
+585 QSQQQGGEDSYETI

>member
-1 MFTSLVSSQLHKQ
+1 
-14 LLLNKRMKRFF
+14 MKLFF
-25 RYFQPYQKEAI
+25 QYFKPYKNESI

-57 FIVDTIIPNG
+57 YIVDTIIPNG
-67 NQGDLVAML
+67 NRGDLVAML
-76 LLLVGLACVGI
+76 LLLVGLACIGI
-87 LVSLTAQ
+87 IVSITAQ

-120 KSSRDILSSSSLLTR
+120 KSSRDILSSASLLTR
-135 LTSDTLQI
+135 LTSDTLQV

-162 GSLMMAFYISPSL
+162 GSLIMAFYISPSL
-175 SVYFLGMIILLLI
+175 SIYFLGMILLLLV
-188 IVTGISIITSRM
+188 IVTGISVLTSRI
-200 YQSIRKDVDS
+200 YQSIRKELDC
-210 LVGQVGETVMGWR
+210 LVGQVRETITGWR

-230 KAREIKTFQ
+230 REREIKTFQ
-239 GINQTYKK
+239 GINQRYKK
-247 HQLQAGFWSS
+247 QQLQAGFWSS

-264 LVVNTTLL
+264 LVVNGTLIL
-272 ILIWQGNGA
+272 LIWQGNSA
-281 VSQNLL
+281 ISDNRL

-300 QILVELVKMIMVV
+300 QILVELVKLIMVV
-313 STLNQTYIS
+313 TTLNQTYIS
-322 AQRIQEVFDQE
+322 AQRIQEVFEQK
-333 SENVEADLPVVKSR
+333 SEDVDANLPVIYSR
-347 DKDLVFSVHD
+347 DKELIFSVNH
-357 LTFAYPNSAEESL
+357 LSFSYPKSAEESL
-370 SGIDFELRKGQFMGI
+370 IDIDFELCKRQFMGL

-405 LPTSQLSVYIDGKSP
+405 IPTSQLSFFIEGKSP
-420 KNVKEWRQQIA
+420 RNLKEWRQQLAI
-431 VVPQQ
+431 VPQQ

-449 LGLASVSESDLW
+449 LGLESVLDSELW

-505 QKAPILILDD
+505 QKAPILVLDD

-522 LTESRLLA
+522 LTESRLLSA
-530 SIRRELPEQ
+530 IRRAFPEQ

-545 QRTNSLRAADQILV
+545 QRTNSLRTADQILV

-585 QSQHREEGSHETI
+585 QSQHREEDSHETI

>member
-1 MFTSLVSSQLHKQ
+1 MKSL
-14 LLLNKRMKRFF
+14 F
-25 RYFQPYQKEAI
+25 RYFKSYKKESI
-36 LGPVFKLLEASFELL
+36 LGPIFKLLEASFELL

-57 FIVDTIIPNG
+57 YIVDTIIPNS
-67 NQGDLVAML
+67 NRGDLVAML
-76 LLLVGLACVGI
+76 LLLVGLALVGI
-87 LVSLTAQ
+87 IVSLTAQ

-105 KALTNDL
+105 KELTNDL

-120 KSSRDILSSSSLLTR
+120 KSSRDILSSSSLLNR

-162 GSLMMAFYISPSL
+162 GSLIMSFYISPTL
-175 SVYFLGMIILLLI
+175 SVYFLGMIVLLLV
-188 IVTGISIITSRM
+188 IVAGISVMTSRI
-200 YQSIRKDVDS
+200 YQTIRKELDG
-210 LVGQVGETVMGWR
+210 LVGQVRETVTGWR

-230 KAREIKTFQ
+230 REREIKTFQ
-239 GINQTYKK
+239 GINQRYKK
-247 HQLQAGFWSS
+247 QQLEAGFWSS

-264 LVVNTTLL
+264 LVVNGTLL
-272 ILIWQGNGA
+272 ILIWQGNIA
-281 VSQNLL
+281 ISHNLL

-322 AQRIQEVFDQE
+322 AQRIQEVFEQE
-333 SENVEADLPVVKSR
+333 SEDVHADLPAVKSR
-347 DKDLVFSVHD
+347 DKDLVFSVQD

-385 IGGTGSG
+385 IGGTGAG

-405 LPTSQLSVYIDGKSP
+405 LPISQLSIYIDGKSP
-420 KNVKEWRQQIA
+420 KNLKEWRRQIA
-431 VVPQQ
+431 IVPQQ

-449 LGLASVSESDLW
+449 LGLESVSDSDVW

-522 LTESRLLA
+522 LTESRLLTT
-530 SIRRELPEQ
+530 IRRELPEQ

>member
-1 MFTSLVSSQLHKQ
+1 
-14 LLLNKRMKRFF
+14 MKFLS
-25 RYFQPYQKEAI
+25 RYFKDYIKESI
-36 LGPVFKLLEASFELL
+36 LGPVFKLLEACFELL

-57 FIVDTIIPNG
+57 YIVDTIIPNG
-67 NQGDLVAML
+67 SQGNLVAML
-76 LLLVGLACVGI
+76 FLLVGIACIGI
-87 LVSLTAQ
+87 IVSLIAQ
-94 YFSAK
+94 YYSAK

-105 KALTNDL
+105 KELTNDL

-162 GSLMMAFYISPSL
+162 GSLIMAFYISPSL
-175 SVYFLGMIILLLI
+175 SAYFLGMIILLI
-188 IVTGISIITSRM
+188 FIVTVISVMTSRI
-200 YQSIRKDVDS
+200 YQSMRKELDG
-210 LVGQVGETVMGWR
+210 LVGQVRETVTGWR

-230 KAREIKTFQ
+230 REREIKAFQ
-239 GINQTYKK
+239 GINQIYKK
-247 HQLQAGFWSS
+247 QQLQAGFWSS

-264 LVVNTTLL
+264 LVVNGTLL
-272 ILIWQGNGA
+272 ILIWQGNIA
-281 VSQNLL
+281 ISRNLL

-322 AQRIQEVFDQE
+322 AQRIQEVFDQTSEDVE
-333 SENVEADLPVVKSR
+333 SSLPKVVSE
-347 DKDLVFSVHD
+347 DKEIIFSVRH
-357 LTFAYPNSAEESL
+357 LSFSYPKSAEESL
-370 SGIDFELRKGQFMGI
+370 SDIAFDLRKGQFMGI

-392 KSTLVDLLQALYS
+392 KSTLVDILQALYS
-405 LPTSQLSVYIDGKSP
+405 VSTNQLSLFIDGKSP
-420 KNVKEWRQQIA
+420 KNLKEWRQQIA
-431 VVPQQ
+431 IVPQQ
-436 AQLFAGTVRSNLS
+436 AQLFAGTIRSNLS
-449 LGLASVSESDLW
+449 LGLEEISDSDLW
-461 AALEIAQAKSFI
+461 SALEIAQAKSFI

-522 LTESRLLA
+522 LTESRLLVA
-530 SIRRELPEQ
+530 IRQELPGQ
-539 TLIMVS
+539 NLIMVS
-545 QRTNSLRAADQILV
+545 QRTNSLRTADQILV
-559 LDQGRQ
+559 LEQGRQ

-579 IYQEID
+579 IYQEIH
-585 QSQHREEGSHETI
+585 QSQQQGEEDSYETI

>member
-1 MFTSLVSSQLHKQ
+1 
-14 LLLNKRMKRFF
+14 MKFLS
-25 RYFQPYQKEAI
+25 RYFKDYIKESI
-36 LGPVFKLLEASFELL
+36 LGPVFKLLEACFELL

-57 FIVDTIIPNG
+57 YIVDTIIPNG
-67 NQGDLVAML
+67 SQGNLVAML
-76 LLLVGLACVGI
+76 FLLVGIACIGI
-87 LVSLTAQ
+87 IVSLIAQ
-94 YFSAK
+94 YYSAK

-105 KALTNDL
+105 KELTNDL

-162 GSLMMAFYISPSL
+162 GSLIMAFYISPSL
-175 SVYFLGMIILLLI
+175 SAYFLGMIILLI
-188 IVTGISIITSRM
+188 FIVTVISVMTSRI
-200 YQSIRKDVDS
+200 YQSMRKELDG
-210 LVGQVGETVMGWR
+210 LVGQVRETVTGWR
-223 VIRAFGQ
+223 VIRAYGQ
-230 KAREIKTFQ
+230 REREIKAFQ
-239 GINQTYKK
+239 GINQIYKK
-247 HQLQAGFWSS
+247 QQLQAGFWSS

-264 LVVNTTLL
+264 LVVNSTLL
-272 ILIWQGNGA
+272 ILIWQGNIA
-281 VSQNLL
+281 ISHNLL

-322 AQRIQEVFDQE
+322 AQRIQEVFDQTSEDVE
-333 SENVEADLPVVKSR
+333 SSLPKVVSE
-347 DKDLVFSVHD
+347 DKEIIFSVSH
-357 LTFAYPNSAEESL
+357 LSFSYPKSAEESL
-370 SGIDFELRKGQFMGI
+370 SDITFDLRKEQFMGI

-405 LPTSQLSVYIDGKSP
+405 VPTNQLSLFIDGKSP
-420 KNVKEWRQQIA
+420 KNLKEWRQRIA
-431 VVPQQ
+431 IVPQQ
-436 AQLFAGTVRSNLS
+436 AQLFAGTIRSNLS
-449 LGLASVSESDLW
+449 LGLEEISDSDLW
-461 AALEIAQAKSFI
+461 SALEIAQAKSFI

-485 FGKNFSGGQRQ
+485 FGKNFSSGQRQ

-530 SIRRELPEQ
+530 AIRQELPGQ
-539 TLIMVS
+539 NLIMVS
-545 QRTNSLRAADQILV
+545 QRTNSLRTADQILV
-559 LDQGRQ
+559 LEQGRQ

-579 IYQEID
+579 IYQEIH
-585 QSQHREEGSHETI
+585 QSQQQGEEDSYETI

>member
-1 MFTSLVSSQLHKQ
+1 
-14 LLLNKRMKRFF
+14 MKLFF
-25 RYFQPYQKEAI
+25 QYFKPYKNESI

-57 FIVDTIIPNG
+57 YIVDTIIPNG
-67 NQGDLVAML
+67 NRGDLVAML
-76 LLLVGLACVGI
+76 LLLVGLACIGI
-87 LVSLTAQ
+87 IVSIIAQ

-120 KSSRDILSSSSLLTR
+120 KSSRDILSSASLLTR
-135 LTSDTLQI
+135 LTSDTLQV

-162 GSLMMAFYISPSL
+162 GSLIMAFYISPSL
-175 SVYFLGMIILLLI
+175 SIYFLGMILLLLV
-188 IVTGISIITSRM
+188 IVTGISVLTSRI
-200 YQSIRKDVDS
+200 YQSIRKELDC
-210 LVGQVGETVMGWR
+210 LVGQVRETITGWR

-230 KAREIKTFQ
+230 REREIKTFQ
-239 GINQTYKK
+239 GINQRYKK
-247 HQLQAGFWSS
+247 QQLQAGFWSS

-264 LVVNTTLL
+264 LVVNGTLIL
-272 ILIWQGNGA
+272 LIWQGDSAISDNR
-281 VSQNLL
+281 L

-300 QILVELVKMIMVV
+300 QILVELVKLIMVV
-313 STLNQTYIS
+313 TTLNQTYIS
-322 AQRIQEVFDQE
+322 AQRIQEVFEQK
-333 SENVEADLPVVKSR
+333 SEDVDANLPVVYSR
-347 DKDLVFSVHD
+347 DKELIFSVNH
-357 LTFAYPNSAEESL
+357 LSFSYPKSAEESL
-370 SGIDFELRKGQFMGI
+370 IDIDFELCKRQFMGL

-405 LPTSQLSVYIDGKSP
+405 IPTSQLSFFIEGKSP
-420 KNVKEWRQQIA
+420 RNLKEWRQQLAI
-431 VVPQQ
+431 VPQQ

-449 LGLASVSESDLW
+449 LGLESVLDSELW

-505 QKAPILILDD
+505 QKAPILVLDD

-522 LTESRLLA
+522 LTESRLLSA
-530 SIRRELPEQ
+530 IRRAFPEQ

-545 QRTNSLRAADQILV
+545 QRTNSLRTADQILV

-585 QSQHREEGSHETI
+585 QSQHREEDSHETI

>member
-1 MFTSLVSSQLHKQ
+1 
-14 LLLNKRMKRFF
+14 MKFLS
-25 RYFQPYQKEAI
+25 RYFKDYIKESI
-36 LGPVFKLLEASFELL
+36 LGPVFKLLEACFELL

-57 FIVDTIIPNG
+57 YIVDTIIPNG
-67 NQGDLVAML
+67 SQGNLVAML
-76 LLLVGLACVGI
+76 FLLVGLACIGI
-87 LVSLTAQ
+87 IVSLIAQ
-94 YFSAK
+94 YYSAK

-105 KALTNDL
+105 KELTNDL

-162 GSLMMAFYISPSL
+162 GSLIMAFYISPSL
-175 SVYFLGMIILLLI
+175 SAYFLGMIILLI
-188 IVTGISIITSRM
+188 FIVTVISVMTSRI
-200 YQSIRKDVDS
+200 YQSMRKELDG
-210 LVGQVGETVMGWR
+210 LVGQVRETVTGWR

-230 KAREIKTFQ
+230 REREIKAFQ
-239 GINQTYKK
+239 GINQIYKK
-247 HQLQAGFWSS
+247 QQLQAGFWSS

-264 LVVNTTLL
+264 LVVNSTLL
-272 ILIWQGNGA
+272 ILIWQGNIA
-281 VSQNLL
+281 ISHNLL

-322 AQRIQEVFDQE
+322 AQRIQEVFEQE
-333 SENVEADLPVVKSR
+333 SEDVESSLPKVVSE
-347 DKDLVFSVHD
+347 DKEIIFSVRH
-357 LTFAYPNSAEESL
+357 LSFSYPKSAEESL
-370 SGIDFELRKGQFMGI
+370 SDIAFDLRKGQFMGI

-405 LPTSQLSVYIDGKSP
+405 VPTNQLSLFIDGKSP
-420 KNVKEWRQQIA
+420 KNLKEWRQRIA
-431 VVPQQ
+431 IVPQQ
-436 AQLFAGTVRSNLS
+436 AQLFAGTIRSNLS
-449 LGLASVSESDLW
+449 LGLEEISDSDLW
-461 AALEIAQAKSFI
+461 SALEIAQAKSFI

-515 ATSALDY
+515 ATSTLDY

-530 SIRRELPEQ
+530 AICRELPEQ

-545 QRTNSLRAADQILV
+545 QRTNSLRTADQILV
-559 LDQGRQ
+559 LEQGRQ

-579 IYQEID
+579 IYQEIH
-585 QSQHREEGSHETI
+585 QSQQQGEEDSYGTI

>member
-1 MFTSLVSSQLHKQ
+1 
-14 LLLNKRMKRFF
+14 MKFLS
-25 RYFQPYQKEAI
+25 RYFKDYIKESI
-36 LGPVFKLLEASFELL
+36 LGPVFKLLEACFELL
-51 VPLIIA
+51 GPLIIA
-57 FIVDTIIPNG
+57 YIVDTIIPNG
-67 NQGDLVAML
+67 SQGNLVAML
-76 LLLVGLACVGI
+76 FLLVGIACIGI
-87 LVSLTAQ
+87 IVSLIAQ
-94 YFSAK
+94 YYSAK

-105 KALTNDL
+105 KELTNDL

-162 GSLMMAFYISPSL
+162 GSLIMAFYISPSL
-175 SVYFLGMIILLLI
+175 SAYFLGMIILLI
-188 IVTGISIITSRM
+188 FIVTVISVMTSRI
-200 YQSIRKDVDS
+200 YQSMRKELDD
-210 LVGQVGETVMGWR
+210 LVGQVRETVTGWR

-230 KAREIKTFQ
+230 REREIKTFQ
-239 GINQTYKK
+239 GINQGYKK
-247 HQLQAGFWSS
+247 QQLQAGFWSS

-264 LVVNTTLL
+264 LVVNGTLIL
-272 ILIWQGNGA
+272 LIWQGNSA
-281 VSQNLL
+281 ISDNRL

-322 AQRIQEVFDQE
+322 AQRIQEVFDQTSEDVE
-333 SENVEADLPVVKSR
+333 SSLPKVVSE
-347 DKDLVFSVHD
+347 DKEIIFSVLH
-357 LTFAYPNSAEESL
+357 LSFSYPKSAEESL
-370 SGIDFELRKGQFMGI
+370 SDIAFDLRKGQFMGI

-405 LPTSQLSVYIDGKSP
+405 VPTNQLSLFIDGKSP
-420 KNVKEWRQQIA
+420 KNLKEWRQQIA
-431 VVPQQ
+431 IVPQQ
-436 AQLFAGTVRSNLS
+436 AQLFAGTIRSNLS
-449 LGLASVSESDLW
+449 LGLEEISDSDLW
-461 AALEIAQAKSFI
+461 SALKIAQAKSFI

-522 LTESRLLA
+522 LTESRLLVA
-530 SIRRELPEQ
+530 IRQELPGQ
-539 TLIMVS
+539 NLIMVS
-545 QRTNSLRAADQILV
+545 QRTNSLRTADQILV
-559 LDQGRQ
+559 LEQGRQ

-579 IYQEID
+579 IYQEIH
-585 QSQHREEGSHETI
+585 QSQQQGEEDSYETI

>member
-1 MFTSLVSSQLHKQ
+1 MTSL
-14 LLLNKRMKRFF
+14 F
-25 RYFQPYQKEAI
+25 RYFKPYKKESL

-51 VPLIIA
+51 VPLLIA
-57 FIVDTIIPNG
+57 YMVDSIIPNG
-67 NQGDLVAML
+67 NRGNLVAML
-76 LLLVGLACVGI
+76 LLLVGLALVGI
-87 LVSLTAQ
+87 IVSLTAQ

-105 KALTNDL
+105 KELTNDL

-162 GSLMMAFYISPSL
+162 GSLLMAFYISPSL

-188 IVTGISIITSRM
+188 IVTGISILTSRI
-200 YQSIRKDVDS
+200 YQSIRKELDG
-210 LVGQVGETVMGWR
+210 LVGQVRETVTGWR

-230 KAREIKTFQ
+230 RVREIKTFQ
-239 GINQTYKK
+239 GINQRYKK
-247 HQLQAGFWSS
+247 QQLEAGFWSS

-264 LVVNTTLL
+264 LVVNGTLL
-272 ILIWQGNGA
+272 ILIWQGNTA
-281 VSQNLL
+281 ISDNLL

-313 STLNQTYIS
+313 STLNQTFIS
-322 AQRIQEVFDQE
+322 AQRIQEVFEQE
-333 SENVEADLPVVKSR
+333 SENVEADLPVVNSR

-392 KSTLVDLLQALYS
+392 KSTLVDLLQVLYS
-405 LPTSQLSVYIDGKSP
+405 LPTNQLSIYIDGQSP
-420 KNVKEWRQQIA
+420 KNLKEWRRQIA

-436 AQLFAGTVRSNLS
+436 AQLFAGSVRSNLS
-449 LGLASVSESDLW
+449 LGLESVSDSDLW

-530 SIRRELPEQ
+530 AIRRDLPEQ

-545 QRTNSLRAADQILV
+545 QRTNSLRVADLILV

-585 QSQHREEGSHETI
+585 QSQHREEGSHEAI